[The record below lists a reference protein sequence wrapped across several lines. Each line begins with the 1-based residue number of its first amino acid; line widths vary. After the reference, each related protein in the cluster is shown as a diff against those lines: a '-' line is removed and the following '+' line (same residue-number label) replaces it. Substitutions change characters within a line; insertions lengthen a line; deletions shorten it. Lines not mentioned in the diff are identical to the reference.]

1 MQRKKKNGW
10 KQLSLDERIRIEIR
24 YRDGCSL
31 RAIAEELGNGRTA
44 GTISREIAGRPRK
57 GRGRYEARRA
67 HAEALGKRLN
77 KRGER
82 LKNETVR
89 AYVTEH
95 LKIGWSPEQVSLR
108 LPSDHPG
115 ETISYEAIYRY
126 IYAQIHR
133 VGNGEVKPGCED
145 LRPFLPRR
153 HKRRAKKGF
162 RKARKTERRASLP
175 SIEERPKAIEKRK
188 EVGHWE
194 DDCIVSR
201 VSRHRLKTVNERATG
216 IVFITRTEDGS
227 IERSNEAVKDRM
239 RAVPGVFRKSLTRD
253 RGSEHLGWQE
263 LEAELGL
270 SCYFAH
276 PYSSYERGS
285 NENLNGLVR
294 RFFPKKTDFA
304 QVSDEDI
311 QNVEY
316 LINSRPRKRFGGKTP
331 YEVFFEKTGVALDC

>member
-1 MQRKKKNGW
+1 MQRNKNHGW

-24 YRDGCSL
+24 YRDGCGL

-44 GTISREIAGRPRK
+44 GTVSREIAGKPRR
-57 GRGRYEARRA
+57 GRARYEARRA
-67 HAEALGKRLN
+67 HEEALEKRLGKRG
-77 KRGER
+77 KR

-89 AYVTEH
+89 TYAIEG

-108 LPSDHPG
+108 LPIDHPG
-115 ETISYEAIYRY
+115 ESVSSEAIYQY

-133 VGNGEVKPGCED
+133 GGNGSVRPGCED

-162 RKARKTERRASLP
+162 RKARKTERLTSLP
-175 SIEERPKAIEKRK
+175 SIEDRPRGVEKRK

-194 DDCIVSR
+194 DDCMVSR
-201 VSRHRLKTVNERATG
+201 QSLNRLKTVNERFSG
-216 IVFITRTEDGS
+216 IVFIGRMQDGG
-227 IERSNEAVKDRM
+227 IEESNRVVAERLDRI
-239 RAVPGVFRKSLTRD
+239 PSTYRKTLTRD
-253 RGSEHLGWQE
+253 RGSENLGWQE
-263 LEAELGL
+263 LEAILGL

-276 PYSSYERGS
+276 PYSSFERGS
-285 NENLNGLVR
+285 NENTNGLIR
-294 RFFPKKTDFA
+294 RFFPKRTDFRK
-304 QVSDEDI
+304 VSDEDI
-311 QNVEY
+311 RKVER

>member
-1 MQRKKKNGW
+1 MQSNERTGW

-44 GTISREIAGRPRK
+44 GTVSREIAGKPRK
-57 GRGRYEARRA
+57 GMGRYEARRA
-67 HAEALGKRLN
+67 HEEAMAKRVGKR
-77 KRGER
+77 GAR

-89 AYVTEH
+89 TYAIGN
-95 LKIGWSPEQVSLR
+95 LKIGWSPEQVSIR
-108 LPSDHPG
+108 LPIDYPG
-115 ETISYEAIYRY
+115 ESISYEAIYQY
-126 IYAQIHR
+126 VYAQIHR
-133 VGNGEVKPGCED
+133 SGNGSVKPGCED
-145 LRPFLPRR
+145 LRPVLPRR

-162 RKARKTERRASLP
+162 RKAQKTERLASLP
-175 SIEERPKAIEKRK
+175 SIEERPKAVRKRK

-201 VSRHRLKTVNERATG
+201 ESKVRLKTVNERATG
-216 IVFITRTEDGS
+216 IFFIAKMEDGS
-227 IERSNEAVKDRM
+227 IIQSNEAV
-239 RAVPGVFRKSLTRD
+239 RKRISMLPLELRKTLTRD
-253 RGSEHLGWQE
+253 RGSENLGWKE

-270 SCYFAH
+270 SCFFAH
-276 PYSSYERGS
+276 PYCSWERGS

-294 RFFPKKTDFA
+294 RYFPKKTDFA
-304 QVSDEDI
+304 EVSDEDI
-311 QNVEY
+311 RKVEC

>member
-1 MQRKKKNGW
+1 MQNKKTGW

-31 RAIAEELGNGRTA
+31 RVIAAELGNGRTA
-44 GTISREIAGRPRK
+44 GTISREIARRPRK

-67 HAEALGKRLN
+67 HEEALGRRID

-89 AYVTEH
+89 TYATEH

-108 LPSDHPG
+108 LSIDHPG
-115 ETISYEAIYRY
+115 ETISYEAIYQY
-126 IYAQIHR
+126 VYAQVYR
-133 VGNGEVKPGCED
+133 VGNGSVKPGCED
-145 LRPFLPRR
+145 LRSFLPRR

-162 RKARKTERRASLP
+162 RKAQKTERQALLP
-175 SIEERPKAIEKRK
+175 SIEARPKVVEKRK

-201 VSRHRLKTVNERATG
+201 ASKHRLKTVNERVTG
-216 IVFITRTEDGS
+216 IVFITRTKDGS
-227 IERSNEAVKDRM
+227 IAQSNEAVKDRM
-239 RAVPGVFRKSLTRD
+239 QAIPLVFRKTLTRD
-253 RGSEHLGWQE
+253 RGSENLGWQE
-263 LEAELGL
+263 LETILGL

-304 QVSDEDI
+304 HVSDEDI
-311 QNVEY
+311 QRAER
-316 LINSRPRKRFGGKTP
+316 LINSRPRKRLGGKTP

>member
-1 MQRKKKNGW
+1 MQSNERTGW

-44 GTISREIAGRPRK
+44 GTVSREIAGRPRK
-57 GRGRYEARRA
+57 GMGRYEARRA
-67 HAEALGKRLN
+67 HEEAMAKRVGKR
-77 KRGER
+77 GAR

-89 AYVTEH
+89 TYAIGN
-95 LKIGWSPEQVSLR
+95 LKIGWSPEQVSIR
-108 LPSDHPG
+108 LPIDYPG
-115 ETISYEAIYRY
+115 ESISYEAIYQCV
-126 IYAQIHR
+126 YAQIHR
-133 VGNGEVKPGCED
+133 SGNGSVKPGCED

-162 RKARKTERRASLP
+162 RKAQKTERLASLP
-175 SIEERPKAIEKRK
+175 SIEERPKAVRKRK

-201 VSRHRLKTVNERATG
+201 ESKVRLKTVNERATG
-216 IVFITRTEDGS
+216 IFFIAKMEDGS
-227 IERSNEAVKDRM
+227 IIQSNEAV
-239 RAVPGVFRKSLTRD
+239 RKRISMLPLELRKTLTRD
-253 RGSEHLGWQE
+253 RGSENLGWKE

-270 SCYFAH
+270 SCFFAH
-276 PYSSYERGS
+276 PYCSWERGS

-294 RFFPKKTDFA
+294 RYFPKKTDFA
-304 QVSDEDI
+304 EVSDEDI
-311 QNVEY
+311 RKVEC

>member
-1 MQRKKKNGW
+1 MKSNERSGW

-44 GTISREIAGRPRK
+44 GTVSREIAGRPRK
-57 GRGRYEARRA
+57 GRGRYEAKRA
-67 HAEALGKRLN
+67 HEEALEKRLGKR
-77 KRGER
+77 GGR

-89 AYVTEH
+89 AYAVES

-108 LPSDHPG
+108 LPIDHPG
-115 ETISYEAIYRY
+115 ESVSYEAIYQY
-126 IYAQIHR
+126 VYAQIHR
-133 VGNGEVKPGCED
+133 GGNGSVKPGCED

-162 RKARKTERRASLP
+162 RKAQKTEKLASLP
-175 SIEERPKAIEKRK
+175 SIEERPKGVEKRK

-201 VSRHRLKTVNERATG
+201 ESKVRLKTVNERATG
-216 IVFITRTEDGS
+216 VFFITRMEDGS
-227 IERSNEAVKDRM
+227 IIRSNEAVRKRM
-239 RAVPGVFRKSLTRD
+239 SMLPSELRKTLTRD
-253 RGSEHLGWQE
+253 RGSENLGWQE
-263 LEAELGL
+263 LEEVLGI

-276 PYSSYERGS
+276 PYCSYERGS

-294 RFFPKKTDFA
+294 RYFPKKTDFA
-304 QVSDEDI
+304 KVSDEDI
-311 QNVEY
+311 RKVER